1 MIRVLAVVVLLG
13 LTGLTNADAQ
23 PVAKVVAPKAAS
35 LPGLETWTLGNGLDV
50 AFLPMAKA
58 PSVTVQVWYRVGS
71 KEEAKNRHGSAHMF
85 EHMMFKGT
93 EHVRPEEHARYL
105 SELGGYVNAFTT
117 EDVTAYHNTLPAQ
130 YLDFAIKLEAERMRN
145 LWFRKE
151 MIETER
157 QVVKEEIRQQENSP
171 IYAGFLRFL
180 ELSYNV
186 HPYAWTAGGALADL
200 DATSVEDLK
209 KFYDQYYIPNNAL
222 LVVVGNTS
230 ADAVRVSAQKWF
242 GGIAKGAQPARLSA
256 NKVEPVQTKV
266 RRETVKG
273 AQIGIL
279 MRGYHIP
286 EAKHA
291 DIHAIQ
297 VLARILSGGE
307 SSRLYEKIVRKDK
320 LALQAGGQLLL
331 REHPGMMMVF
341 AAFLDAAKQ
350 AKLETGLSGEF
361 TRLRTSLVS
370 AKELKKAKNQMM
382 SEFVFGL
389 ESVTGIAN
397 QIGFSWINRGSAKFF
412 LGDLDAFDKVSA
424 ADIKRVA
431 NLYFKDEQASIVVVP
446 PVPAGAKAP

>member
-1 MIRVLAVVVLLG
+1 MIRVLTLVALFG
-13 LTGLTNADAQ
+13 LTYVPDAAAQ
-23 PVAKVVAPKAAS
+23 PAASKPKAAS
-35 LPGLETWTLGNGLDV
+35 LPGLESWTLGNGLDV
-50 AFLPMAKA
+50 AFLPMPKA

-71 KEEAKNRHGSAHMF
+71 KEEAKNRRGSAHMF

-151 MIETER
+151 MIDTER

-180 ELSYNV
+180 VLAYQV
-186 HPYAWTAGGALADL
+186 HPYSWTAGGDLEDL
-200 DATSVEDLK
+200 DSTSVEDLK
-209 KFYDQYYIPNNAL
+209 KFYDKYYIPNNAL

-242 GGIAKGAQPARLSA
+242 GGIDKGAEPARLSA

-266 RRETVKG
+266 RKETVKG

-279 MRGYHIP
+279 MQGYHIP
-286 EAKHA
+286 AAKHA
-291 DIHAIQ
+291 DIAAIK

-307 SSRLYEKIVRKDK
+307 SSRLYEKIVRKEK
-320 LALQAGGQLLL
+320 LAVQAGGQLLVH
-331 REHPGMMMVF
+331 EHPGMLMTF
-341 AAFLDAAKQ
+341 AAFLDGSKQ
-350 AKLETGLSGEF
+350 AKLEAGLASEF
-361 TRLRTSLVS
+361 GRLRKSLVTT
-370 AKELKKAKNQMM
+370 KELQKAKNQLM

-397 QIGFSWINRGSAKFF
+397 QIGFSWINNGSAKFF

-446 PVPAGAKAP
+446 PAQAAPAGTK